1 MDGDCI
7 SRLVAIVCEGL
18 FRLIVF
24 WGVPPL
30 SLFGMLLA
38 LGVVGWCGRG
48 WQVFIIY

>member
-1 MDGDCI
+1 VDEDCI
-7 SRLVAIVCEGL
+7 SRLVIVCEGF

-38 LGVVGWCGRG
+38 LVVVGWA
-48 WQVFIIY
+48 WVASFHHLLIA